1 MSEREQQVKALR
13 EAILQR
19 ARKLAEEHVNQGRLT
34 RNRIM
39 QDARDK
45 VQLMEKKELLAA
57 RDSADREYRR
67 QIQSS
72 ELRMQAELDRNRWGL
87 VQTVL
92 DRVCQRIAEL
102 NKDEKQYAQLLYQLL
117 HKGVAELGVERAQV
131 QINAIDHKHFAARWD
146 EFTAGIGATLV
157 LLPQACDCSGGP
169 RITSE
174 DGDMMVDNTFEGM
187 ILRREDELMRL
198 IFDRLFSQL
207 SPTGVNHG

>member
-1 MSEREQQVKALR
+1 MSERAEQVTALR
-13 EAILQR
+13 EAILHR
-19 ARKLAEEHVNQGRLT
+19 ARALADEHVNQGRLI

-57 RDSADREYRR
+57 RDAADREFNRVV
-67 QIQSS
+67 QSS

-92 DRVCQRIAEL
+92 DRVCQQIAL
-102 NKDEKQYAQLLYQLL
+102 INKDEKQYAALLFQLLK
-117 HKGVAELGVERAQV
+117 KGVGELGLKRVIV
-131 QINAIDHKHFAARWD
+131 QINAADHKAFASRWD
-146 EFTAGIGATLV
+146 EFTRDIDAELR
-157 LLPQACDCSGGP
+157 LSSQACECSGGP

-198 IFDRLFSQL
+198 IFDRLFSRL